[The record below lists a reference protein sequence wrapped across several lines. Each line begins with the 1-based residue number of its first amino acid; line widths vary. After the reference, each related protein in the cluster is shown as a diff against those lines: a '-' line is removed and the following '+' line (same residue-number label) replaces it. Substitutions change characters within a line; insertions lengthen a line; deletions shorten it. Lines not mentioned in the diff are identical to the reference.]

1 MTVVEALVMV
11 VAVVIEAVWQRGVVL
26 SIKERGEE
34 KVVESSVS

>member
-1 MTVVEALVMV
+1 MTVEEALVMV
-11 VAVVIEAVWQRGVVL
+11 VAVVVEAVWQRGVAL